1 MNMTEAAFEA
11 VFEEYADALFRHA
24 YFRLSSREKAK
35 DMTQDTFIKA
45 WSSVQKT
52 GEVISSWKSF
62 LFRIMNNLI
71 IDSYRKKK
79 IDSLDEMEEGRVEE
93 GGLVPDELAI
103 GGLLEEVKRADVFY
117 DTELLTGA
125 LEQLPD
131 AERALIVRR
140 FLDEESIESL
150 SRELSI
156 TTDALY
162 VRIHRALKKLQT
174 VLLKKGYEA

>member
-1 MNMTEAAFEA
+1 
-11 VFEEYADALFRHA
+11 
-24 YFRLSSREKAK
+24 
-35 DMTQDTFIKA
+35 
-45 WSSVQKT
+45 
-52 GEVISSWKSF
+52 
-62 LFRIMNNLI
+62 MNNLI